1 MMMIWT
7 RPGLPT
13 VRRRMDYH
21 AVDTGRPAADA
32 FRDEPGGSGTV
43 QVRRAPTKGTRR
55 GFVATLERACPK
67 ECRGAQ
73 GAFKDSM
80 IH

>member
-1 MMMIWT
+1 MMIWT

-32 FRDEPGGSGTV
+32 FRDEPGGPARSKSAAPPRKGRV
-43 QVRRAPTKGTRR
+43 EGSSRRSNGRAPRNAEGRKVRSKIR
-55 GFVATLERACPK
+55 
-67 ECRGAQ
+67 
-73 GAFKDSM
+73 
-80 IH
+80 